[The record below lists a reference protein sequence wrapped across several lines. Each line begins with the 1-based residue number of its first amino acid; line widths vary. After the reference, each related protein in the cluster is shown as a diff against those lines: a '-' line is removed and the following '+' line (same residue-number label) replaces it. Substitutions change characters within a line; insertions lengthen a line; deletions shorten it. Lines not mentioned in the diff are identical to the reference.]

1 MNKSNIFAEIPGVY
15 SDLSTT
21 IDILSKAGTIIY
33 PTDTLWGL
41 GCDATNEEA
50 VNKIFSIKKRKK
62 NSPLI
67 ILLHNENQLFDY
79 VKDIPDVAFD
89 LMELSTKP
97 ITIIFENGKNVA
109 PTVLGEDGSIAIR
122 LCTDASCIDLLRK
135 WRKPLVST
143 SVNVSGKP
151 FAHSLNDI
159 DPEIIDKVD
168 AIYNPDFIIKS
179 TTASQIIKLNTDG
192 NITII
197 RK

>member
-1 MNKSNIFAEIPGVY
+1 M
-15 SDLSTT
+15 
-21 IDILSKAGTIIY
+21 
-33 PTDTLWGL
+33 
-41 GCDATNEEA
+41 
-50 VNKIFSIKKRKK
+50 
-62 NSPLI
+62 
-67 ILLHNENQLFDY
+67 
-79 VKDIPDVAFD
+79 
-89 LMELSTKP
+89 
-97 ITIIFENGKNVA
+97 
-109 PTVLGEDGSIAIR
+109 
-122 LCTDASCIDLLRK
+122 
-135 WRKPLVST
+135 VST